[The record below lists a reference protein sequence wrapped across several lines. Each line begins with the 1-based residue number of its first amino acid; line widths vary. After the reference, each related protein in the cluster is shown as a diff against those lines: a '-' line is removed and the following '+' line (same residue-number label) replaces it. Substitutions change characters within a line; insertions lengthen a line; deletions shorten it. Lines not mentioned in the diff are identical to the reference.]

1 MASISSNGSKG
12 HHKFSLNVTNKL
24 EDTSIK
30 DNASTVSF
38 SFVISSLG
46 GGWNW
51 EQWGANIS
59 YVVTINGNKYTGSI
73 ANYDGY
79 SDVTLKSGSLTVAHN
94 ADGNKSISYS
104 FSVTDTSG
112 QTYTCGNASASGSL
126 ALATIP
132 RYLSITSFYIS
143 SKTETSAVVSW
154 GVSDPR
160 DSTYYSFDNGAT
172 WIGSATDGETLASD
186 LKSGTFNIVNLTAN
200 TSYSIKVKIKRSDS
214 QLWTESSALTFTT
227 YSYPYC
233 TVAPDFTIGNA
244 VKLEFFNPLKRSI
257 QWQVLGADNSAIAS
271 STTTGTAYTGVD
283 GEGSINNLYKSI
295 PNAKSGTYKV
305 KVTYDGNVAT
315 KTGGTYSI
323 KGTEK
328 PTVGTLSYADSDTA
342 VVAIT
347 GNNQHIVQNQST
359 LSVTIGSATPNNGA
373 GSVAKYVLT
382 YNGVTK
388 EYTNTGTY
396 SLGKIN
402 SGSDIDITLTVTDSR
417 GLSASKTIKAT
428 MLAHSNPTATV
439 TLERLNNYEDESY
452 LTVDGSVSSVNSKN
466 TMTIQYRYKVS
477 GGTYGSYVTIGDKQ
491 KITLSIDKN
500 NIYIFNVIVTDAF
513 GASHSKEYTLGKGVF
528 PLFIDTEM
536 NSLGMNTFPRSENV
550 FEIGGR
556 MVEHEKEFSI
566 PTTIGAKTGW
576 YLAMSGDLPYVT
588 SKTFLI
594 AMQQTLSG
602 GSGLL
607 YINMRYENNTLKVQ
621 RFEWLAQS
629 GIASANISLK
639 TQGNKFYLYVKTTSN
654 YQQYYLKVLQEKV
667 LGGWNFNQYTMHAPT
682 LEETVDD
689 PAGVNPT
696 DTIQTVTND
705 NGTAIKYPDGT
716 MIVTQQYETTVTN
729 ASWVVWGS
737 GYTVP
742 LNTPPNF
749 PVAFVGNT
757 PTVTQTLEA
766 KSSNGMLVTRM
777 ETTSYSSLTRAGSCQ
792 VFRPSVG
799 YDGTF
804 RVNVIAIGRWR

>member
-12 HHKFSLNVTNKL
+12 HHKFTLNVTNG
-24 EDTSIK
+24 SASAK
-30 DNASTVSF
+30 DNTSVVSF
-38 SFVISSLG
+38 SFVLSSLG

-51 EQWGANIS
+51 EQWGANIT
-59 YVVTINGNKYTGSI
+59 YVVTINGTQYTGSI
-73 ANYDGY
+73 ANYDGS

-94 ADGNKSISYS
+94 TDGNKTISFS

-112 QTYTCGNASASGSL
+112 QTYTCGNASASGSM

-132 RYLSITSFYIS
+132 RYLSITSLNITNI
-143 SKTETSAVVSW
+143 TETSAVVNW
-154 GVSDPR
+154 GVSSPR
-160 DSTYYSFDNGAT
+160 DSTYYSLDNGTT
-172 WIGSATDGETLASD
+172 WIGSATDSETLASD
-186 LKSGTFNIVNLTAN
+186 LKSGTFTILNLTAN
-200 TSYSIKVKIKRSDS
+200 KTYNIKVKFKRTDS
-214 QLWTESSALTFTT
+214 QLWTESGAVPFTT
-227 YSYPYC
+227 YNYPYC
-233 TVAPDFTIGNA
+233 TVAPNFTIGNT
-244 VKLEFFNPLKRSI
+244 VKIEFYNPLRRSLI
-257 QWQVLGADNSAIAS
+257 WQVLGADNSVIAENI
-271 STTTGTAYTGVD
+271 TTGTAHTGIN
-283 GEGSINNLYKSI
+283 GEGAINNLYKSI

-305 KVTYDGNVAT
+305 KITYSGNVAT

-328 PTVGTLSYADSDTA
+328 PTLGTLSYADNDTK

-347 GNNQHIVQNQST
+347 GNNQHIVQNQSNLT
-359 LSVTIGSATPNNGA
+359 VTIGSATPNNGA
-373 GSVAKYVLT
+373 GSIAKYVLT

-388 EYTNTGTY
+388 EYTNTGVY

-402 SGSDIDITLTVTDSR
+402 SSSNIDITLTAIDSR

-452 LTVDGSVSSVNSKN
+452 LTVDGSVSSVNGKN
-466 TMTIQYRYKVS
+466 IMTIQYRYKVS
-477 GGTYGSYVTIGDKQ
+477 GGSYGSFVTIGDRQ
-491 KITLSIDKN
+491 KITFSLNKDSV
-500 NIYIFNVIVTDAF
+500 YIFNVVVTDAF
-513 GASHSKEYTLGKGVF
+513 GASHNKEYALEKGVF
-528 PLFIDTEM
+528 PLFIDTNK
-536 NSLGMNTFPRSENV
+536 NSLGMNTFPRAENL
-550 FEIGGR
+550 FEIKGR
-556 MVEHEKEFSI
+556 LVEHEKEFSI

-594 AMQQTLSG
+594 AMQQTLG
-602 GSGLL
+602 EGSGLL
-607 YINMRYENNTLKVQ
+607 YINLRYENNTLKVQ

-629 GIASANISLK
+629 GIKSANISLK

-689 PAGVNPT
+689 PVGVSPA
-696 DTIQTVTND
+696 DTIQTITND

-716 MIVTQQYETTVTN
+716 MIITQQYETAVKS
-729 ASWVVWGS
+729 ADWVAWGS
-737 GYTVP
+737 GYVVT
-742 LNTPPNF
+742 LKTPPAF
-749 PVAFVGNT
+749 PVAFVGDA

-766 KSSNGMLVTRM
+766 KSSNGMLATRM
-777 ETTSYSSLTRAGSCQ
+777 ETTSYSSLNRAGSCQ

-804 RVNVIAIGRWR
+804 KVNVIAIGRWR